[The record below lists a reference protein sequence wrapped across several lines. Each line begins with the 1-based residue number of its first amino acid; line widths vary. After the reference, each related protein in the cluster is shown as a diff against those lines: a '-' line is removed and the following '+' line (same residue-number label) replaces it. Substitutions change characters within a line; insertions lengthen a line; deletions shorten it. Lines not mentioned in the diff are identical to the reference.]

1 MLYGSTFPPFNLVKK
16 RETDMKNLLI
26 VLSLLALVA
35 APVITFAKEKN
46 ELPEYTVEGLKLVPD
61 TRNIAAVW
69 AEPGASLS
77 QYDRVYLAEPYVAFK
92 KNWQREQNRGITK
105 VRTSDMDRIK
115 IRVKELFMEVF
126 NEELE
131 NHGYTLATER
141 AEDVLIVK
149 PAIIDLDVQAP
160 DIMTA
165 GRSNTYT
172 TSAGA
177 MTLYLELYD
186 SETDDLLAKAL
197 DRKADRDSGYMQWQ
211 TGPANRA
218 AGKRMMKPWAEA
230 LRKGLDKARE
240 PLVEE

>member
-1 MLYGSTFPPFNLVKK
+1 
-16 RETDMKNLLI
+16 MKNLLI

-61 TRNIAAVW
+61 TRDIAAVW
-69 AEPGASLS
+69 AEPGANLS
-77 QYDRVYLAEPYVAFK
+77 QYDRVYLVEPYVAFK

-105 VRTSDMDRIK
+105 VRTNDMDRIK

-126 NEELE
+126 SEELE
-131 NHGYTLATER
+131 NHGYILATER

-160 DIMTA
+160 DVMSA
-165 GRSNTYT
+165 GRSNTYA

-197 DRKADRDSGYMQWQ
+197 DRKADRDSGFMQWQ

-218 AGKRMMKPWAEA
+218 AAKRMMTPWAEA
-230 LRKGLDKARE
+230 LRKGLDEARGSV
-240 PLVEE
+240 VEE